1 MLASIPSPEGGEFAV
16 GPLQFHVYG
25 LSYALAIFVA
35 GWITVKRWEA
45 RGGDRELVYDVI
57 LWAIP
62 AGIIGARIYF
72 IITSSSEVPSEWWGP
87 FAIWEG
93 GLGSW
98 GGFAAGV
105 GAAIWRLKRAGV
117 SVASALDAA
126 APAILVAHAI
136 GRVGGNYVN
145 QELFGKPSDLPW
157 AVEISPA
164 NRPEGFEQ
172 YTTFQPTFF
181 YEAIWDLALAGFL
194 VWLERHREIRPPGLF
209 ALYVTGYSAFRIF
222 EESLRTPLLV
232 RWPGVVK
239 AGSESK
245 DIVSTVDF
253 AETFLDAAGQPVPA
267 DMQGKSLVGVL
278 KGETPTD
285 WRKSFY
291 YHYYEFP
298 APHRVR
304 PHYGVV
310 TDRYKLVHYYAPD
323 VDYWELYD
331 REMDP
336 QEMRSFY
343 GNPDY
348 VKTTAEL
355 KTELQRLRTEL
366 KVPEKEEPWFY
377 GGRKPGEP
385 ARAGGGG
392 GGKKKAQADAEAKVP
407 AEAPSQSQPQP
418 QAPGEPKA
426 GEK

>member
-105 GAAIWRLKRAGV
+105 GAAIWRLTRAGV

-222 EESLRTPLLV
+222 EEYLRVDPSHYILGLRLNFFV
-232 RWPGVVK
+232 
-239 AGSESK
+239 S
-245 DIVSTVDF
+245 IVF
-253 AETFLDAAGQPVPA
+253 ATGGAIWFAWT
-267 DMQGKSLVGVL
+267 QG
-278 KGETPTD
+278 
-285 WRKSFY
+285 W
-291 YHYYEFP
+291 
-298 APHRVR
+298 
-304 PHYGVV
+304 
-310 TDRYKLVHYYAPD
+310 
-323 VDYWELYD
+323 W
-331 REMDP
+331 
-336 QEMRSFY
+336 
-343 GNPDY
+343 
-348 VKTTAEL
+348 
-355 KTELQRLRTEL
+355 
-366 KVPEKEEPWFY
+366 
-377 GGRKPGEP
+377 GRR
-385 ARAGGGG
+385 RAGP
-392 GGKKKAQADAEAKVP
+392 E
-407 AEAPSQSQPQP
+407 
-418 QAPGEPKA
+418 
-426 GEK
+426 